1 MKGFTPLE
9 TIVSREKTK
18 VSLTGFTFIELLIS
32 LAVIAIAF
40 VPLMQMFS
48 TGLEQVYSVSELNT
62 ASFLA
67 REAMEKL
74 KNLNFTEAQIKALG
88 DVWEPPLDEPALVLN
103 ERKWRV
109 LRKVDKNSDP
119 LEVRIMVYS
128 EPITQGSKPTVE
140 LVTLIEDWEWTE
152 E

>member
-1 MKGFTPLE
+1 MSFR
-9 TIVSREKTK
+9 IVITHDARRT
-18 VSLTGFTFIELLIS
+18 THDAFTFIELLIS
-32 LAVIAIAF
+32 LAVIAITF

-48 TGLEQVYSVSELNT
+48 TGLEQVYSISELNT
-62 ASFLA
+62 ASSLA
-67 REAMEKL
+67 REAMERL

-88 DVWEPPLDEPALVLN
+88 DVWEPPLDKPALVLN

-119 LEVRIMVYS
+119 LEVRILVYS
-128 EPITQGSKPTVE
+128 EPIAQTPKPAVE
-140 LVTLIEDWEWTE
+140 LVTLIEDWESTGE